1 MAKKKKKEIQDRVT
15 KTGLFYE
22 INSKPTNLEYVQ
34 NLNIKIHFKDILE
47 TLIFGH
53 YAIQLFRM
61 YKIISPQPITK
72 VPGKVLLPQQIKEH
86 N

>member
-22 INSKPTNLEYVQ
+22 INSKPTNLKYVQ

-53 YAIQLFRM
+53 YPIQLFRM
-61 YKIISPQPITK
+61 YKIISPQPTTK
-72 VPGKVLLPQQIKEH
+72 VPGKVLLPQQIEEH